1 MIKKVQCLSMNIA
14 YFKGKPEKKEVNNRV
29 EKDLRSFVSAV
40 DSWNEVLGKL
50 IMNIASSKVV

>member
-1 MIKKVQCLSMNIA
+1 MNIA
-14 YFKGKPEKKEVNNRV
+14 YFKGKSEKKEVNTRV